1 MAKHGAIRY
10 YGRAMAKTKG
20 SQQPQRATGR
30 EAKVRD
36 GMQELAQWLRDLVRS
51 GIGAEEVRRPETW
64 GAISKRLWDA
74 QAQGVARQLT
84 AIGAMLQREPD
95 WSPRLLE
102 AISRLHLLVEG
113 YVRLDELP
121 PDQQADLRTAVGF
134 TERQANL
141 LQQEGTLDLWLALG
155 RRTELNEERLLVQ
168 RTWLLGLQTGKMALL
183 LDYAHPM
190 ARGKPLDRSFPPGTW
205 LQTACVYFP
214 SAYPLRAL
222 AKSRQSVA
230 ASPTDLPH
238 AHQTLRAALAAYA
251 DALSANPWLERFPML
266 VARLVPFY
274 ENGALALVDSNG
286 DALPITTLEPMS
298 LARLLAVSGGAP
310 ITVFGEY
317 DGRIFLPLS
326 AFAQESLVL
335 L

>member
-1 MAKHGAIRY
+1 MAR
-10 YGRAMAKTKG
+10 TKS
-20 SQQPQRATGR
+20 SQQAQRAARR
-30 EAKVRD
+30 EANVRE
-36 GMQELAQWLRDLVRS
+36 GMQALAQWLRDLVRG
-51 GIGAEEVRRPETW
+51 GIGAEEIRCPETW
-64 GAISKRLWDA
+64 KAISERLWDA

-84 AIGAMLQREPD
+84 AIGSMVQREPD
-95 WSPRLLE
+95 WTPRLLE
-102 AISRLHLLVEG
+102 AIGRLHLLAEG
-113 YVRLDELP
+113 YARLDELP

-134 TERQANL
+134 TERQADL
-141 LQQEGTLDLWLALG
+141 LQQDGTHDLWLALG
-155 RRTELNEERLLVQ
+155 RRSELNEEGLLMQ

-190 ARGKPLDRSFPPGTW
+190 ALGKSLDRSFPPATW

-266 VARLVPFY
+266 VAQLVPFY

-298 LARLLAVSGGAP
+298 LARLIAVSGGAP
-310 ITVFGEY
+310 ITIFGEY
-317 DGRIFLPLS
+317 DGRAFLPLS
-326 AFAQESLVL
+326 AFAQERLVL

>member
-1 MAKHGAIRY
+1 MAK
-10 YGRAMAKTKG
+10 AK
-20 SQQPQRATGR
+20 SDQQAQRAAGR

-36 GMQELAQWLRDLVRS
+36 GMQALAQWLRDLVRG
-51 GIGAEEVRRPETW
+51 GIGAEDVRRPETW
-64 GAISKRLWDA
+64 EAIAERLWDA

-84 AIGAMLQREPD
+84 AIGGMLQREPD

-102 AISRLHLLVEG
+102 AISRLHLLVES
-113 YVRLDELP
+113 YARLDELP

-134 TERQANL
+134 TEKQANL
-141 LQQEGTLDLWLALG
+141 LQQNGTHDLWLALG
-155 RRTELNEERLLVQ
+155 RRTELNEERLSVQ

-183 LDYAHPM
+183 LDYAHP
-190 ARGKPLDRSFPPGTW
+190 AAFGKSLDRSFPPATW

-222 AKSRQSVA
+222 AKNRQSVA
-230 ASPTDLPH
+230 ATLTDLPH
-238 AHQTLRAALAAYA
+238 AHLTLRAAFAAYA
-251 DALSANPWLERFPML
+251 DALSVNPWLERFPML
-266 VARLVPFY
+266 VSHLVPFY
-274 ENGALALVDSNG
+274 ENGALALADSNG
-286 DALPITTLEPMS
+286 DALSTAPLEPMS

-326 AFAQESLVL
+326 AFAKERLVPL
-335 L
+335 

>member
-1 MAKHGAIRY
+1 
-10 YGRAMAKTKG
+10 MAKTK
-20 SQQPQRATGR
+20 SDQSARRTAGR

-36 GMQELAQWLRDLVRS
+36 GMQALAQWLRDLVRG

-64 GAISKRLWDA
+64 EAISARLWDA

-84 AIGAMLQREPD
+84 AIGNMLQREPN

-102 AISRLHLLVEG
+102 AIGRLHLLAES
-113 YVRLDELP
+113 YMRLDELP
-121 PDQQADLRTAVGF
+121 LDQQADLRTAVGF
-134 TERQANL
+134 TEKQAEL
-141 LQQEGTLDLWLALG
+141 LQQDGTLDLWLALG

-168 RTWLLGLQTGKMALL
+168 RTWLLGLQTGKIALL
-183 LDYAHPM
+183 LDYAHPTL
-190 ARGKPLDRSFPPGTW
+190 GKPLDRSFPPATW

-222 AKSRQSVA
+222 AKNRESAVA
-230 ASPTDLPH
+230 SLTDLPH
-238 AHQTLRAALAAYA
+238 SHRTLRAAFAAYA

-266 VARLVPFY
+266 VAQLVPFY
-274 ENGALALVDSNG
+274 ENGALALADSDG
-286 DALPITTLEPMS
+286 IALSISALEPMS

-317 DGRIFLPLS
+317 DGRTFLPLS
-326 AFAQESLVL
+326 AFAQERLVQL
-335 L
+335 